1 VIDLGLEWRDW
12 TGLPFVFARWAVA
25 SRVPARERRAFE
37 QALGAALDRGMAAL
51 PDIAATHRDLGW
63 TAAQIESYLR
73 NFAFRLGPDEEKGAA
88 EFARL
93 RGQIGPPPC

>member
-1 VIDLGLEWRDW
+1 MG
-12 TGLPFVFARWAVA
+12 GA

-37 QALGAALDRGMAAL
+37 QAWRPRSTAGWPAL

-73 NFAFRLGPDEEKGAA
+73 NFAFRLGPDQEKGAA